1 MISREDIIRMATTKE
16 KQEFWEIDDENESD
30 DEQFGMDRTES
41 VRQKSKYVSTILL
54 DVFLSVL
61 RKR

>member
-16 KQEFWEIDDENESD
+16 QKEFWEIDDENESD

>member
-16 KQEFWEIDDENESD
+16 QKEFWEIDDENESD

-41 VRQKSKYVSTILL
+41 VRQKSKYVSTMVYYGLIFILC
-54 DVFLSVL
+54 
-61 RKR
+61 RR

>member
-16 KQEFWEIDDENESD
+16 QKEFWEIDDENESD

-41 VRQKSKYVSTILL
+41 VRQKSKYVSTILF